1 MKIKSKKIETIYK
14 SLKNNDFAEKDLNI
28 MSSFDE
34 EDLSELIVLIDLNII
49 PIDILKYYFV
59 VYDEEVILNLEKKI
73 GHESVNYYLTKC
85 WIDCISNDSD
95 ENIISS
101 LIGNSLFT
109 SDLISRIRKGFLL
122 EFHLIDFFE
131 NKLESL
137 VRHYHL
143 QKQKNSLF
151 FSLTGVDIADNNVD
165 NIENDF
171 LETYHSISQQIE
183 VSVLIYD
190 YFDIF
195 NNSFRY
201 NDYLI
206 KSSLEA
212 KDIAK
217 NEIIKKVK
225 NHLNNKTKVDYMNNQ
240 QLNFY
245 KTINTNKLI
254 KNEFL
259 DKEFGDPRLGVDID
273 DLELEEPKIVTEKIS
288 FFNKKSTNFISD
300 QELKAIYNNKSI
312 RSIKEKS
319 NNRYYK
325 IFVIL
330 MCLIGFGGY
339 VGILLSKSEARETEN
354 KAVVSII
361 KEEKNNNE
369 IINNDK

>member
-14 SLKNNDFAEKDLNI
+14 SLENNDFAEKDLNI

-34 EDLSELIVLIDLNII
+34 EDLSELIILIDLNII

-137 VRHYHL
+137 VRHYHS

-151 FSLTGVDIADNNVD
+151 FSLTGVDIADNDVD
-165 NIENDF
+165 NVENDF

>member
-14 SLKNNDFAEKDLNI
+14 SLENNDFAEKDLNI

-34 EDLSELIVLIDLNII
+34 EDLSELIILIDLNII

-137 VRHYHL
+137 VRHYHS

-151 FSLTGVDIADNNVD
+151 FSLTGVDIADNDVD
-165 NIENDF
+165 NVENDF

-212 KDIAK
+212 KDIVK